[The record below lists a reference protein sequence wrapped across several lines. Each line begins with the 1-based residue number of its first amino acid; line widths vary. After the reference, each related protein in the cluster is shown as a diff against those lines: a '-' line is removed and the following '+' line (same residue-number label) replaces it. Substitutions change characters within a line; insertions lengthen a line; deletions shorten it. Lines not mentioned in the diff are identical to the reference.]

1 MLNLYPVYSAS
12 NVSRFGLCALLC
24 PAISFLHFHVL
35 HFHVRHFHV
44 QHFQRPPSQPISNRP
59 NPTQTESSSIA
70 VQLQCAYNYFQ
81 TSITVPR
88 MHVKIIA
95 NMRHKSEH
103 SINIKL
109 ASITCRSS
117 CHRTSSTASQGSC
130 GSLKVLELD
139 FLTRRDRTSDCYHQ
153 MRFLGCNATELR

>member
-1 MLNLYPVYSAS
+1 MCSF
-12 NVSRFGLCALLC
+12 VSCYFIPAFSC
-24 PAISFLHFHVL
+24 PAFSRPSFS
-35 HFHVRHFHV
+35 
-44 QHFQRPPSQPISNRP
+44 RPAFSAPPLSTNIQQTQPDPNRK
-59 NPTQTESSSIA
+59 QFYSCA
-70 VQLQCAYNYFQ
+70 VAVCICNYFQ